1 MSANQSYT
9 LYLTDE
15 VSADV
20 DGDPLHADTVDF
32 YDSGVWVT
40 HADGRDFFPYE
51 RVLRIR
57 EGSEVPV
64 DEAAESLDHGTTGER
79 RDAASGTSGTVD
91 EATLDV
97 E

>member
-1 MSANQSYT
+1 MSANQSYA

-20 DGDPLHADTVDF
+20 GGDPLRVDAVDF

-51 RVLRIR
+51 RILRIR
-57 EGSEVPV
+57 EGREEPADEV
-64 DEAAESLDHGTTGER
+64 AEPLEHGVTGER

-91 EATLDV
+91 ETTLDV